1 MILPSIY
8 DRSPVQWF
16 TGDKEIAIRLHLRAG
31 QSPVQICQHGSR
43 LPEGSQKADVLSH
56 SSGEVL
62 KETLSAYRKGHNTST
77 VPLATRDDILPA
89 MQQGEV
95 TMAVLADY
103 SKAFG
108 RLGNCAA
115 KATWSTLFQ
124 GLRPPPPPPPP
135 PPHHHHHHHHHQ
147 PHSRLYDTKEEYWG
161 QKFCQM
167 ERDMSVPPTEMT
179 RPVKVDHL
187 QSWSRIFRSD
197 QTVPFDVPTEISG
210 ILC

>member
-8 DRSPVQWF
+8 HRSPVQWF

-115 KATWSTLFQ
+115 KAT
-124 GLRPPPPPPPP
+124 
-135 PPHHHHHHHHHQ
+135 
-147 PHSRLYDTKEEYWG
+147 
-161 QKFCQM
+161 
-167 ERDMSVPPTEMT
+167 
-179 RPVKVDHL
+179 
-187 QSWSRIFRSD
+187 
-197 QTVPFDVPTEISG
+197 
-210 ILC
+210 

>member
-1 MILPSIY
+1 MVY
-8 DRSPVQWF
+8 RRQRNCDQ
-16 TGDKEIAIRLHLRAG
+16 IAIAG
-31 QSPVQICQHGSR
+31 RTISR
-43 LPEGSQKADVLSH
+43 LNLSTWQQIARRSQKADVLSH

-95 TMAVLADY
+95 NMAVLADY

-124 GLRPPPPPPPP
+124 ELRPPPP
-135 PPHHHHHHHHHQ
+135 PPHHHHHHH
-147 PHSRLYDTKEEYWG
+147 PRSRLYDTKEEYWG

-167 ERDMSVPPTEMT
+167 ERDISVPPTEMT

-197 QTVPFDVPTEISG
+197 QTVPSDVPTELSG